1 MNKPSPYVKKSVE
14 TRGVGSTIGAKEG
27 IKDVATNLLGEVAN
41 LDAATEDVRPRRG
54 GHVGNVNALQNH
66 LRRRGR
72 RGKAV
77 LTKKDYIKLQGE
89 NRKSKIRALGSSGPE

>member
-14 TRGVGSTIGAKEG
+14 TGLGGWVNNWRQGRHIDA
-27 IKDVATNLLGEVAN
+27 ATNLLGEVAN

-66 LRRRGR
+66 LRGGEEGEGR
-72 RGKAV
+72 RC
-77 LTKKDYIKLQGE
+77 Q
-89 NRKSKIRALGSSGPE
+89 P